1 MKKLLLIFT
10 LLFSTPMFSTPSY
23 GEWKKV
29 PLPSEDGSTHYVDF
43 DGIRKHGGYIYWWE
57 LRDNLK
63 IGKGQRIYSMKT
75 YNQGDCG
82 LFRFMILNQQF
93 YNEPMGKGGT
103 PAHTLDP
110 ANKNW
115 MYPPPNSL
123 FHSILNA
130 VCNY

>member
-10 LLFSTPMFSTPSY
+10 LLFSTLMFSTPSY

-82 LFRFMILNQQF
+82 LFRFMILVYGF
-93 YNEPMGKGGT
+93 WLLVLVVGFGSTLWFLGMGHGSDRDSISNEWGWVKT
-103 PAHTLDP
+103 R
-110 ANKNW
+110 
-115 MYPPPNSL
+115 
-123 FHSILNA
+123 
-130 VCNY
+130 V